1 MVPIMAGRRGFFGFS
16 SSLALST
23 ACELALAPPAGGD
36 NSLDLLARV
45 FFLVVAFLVAA
56 FFLAV
61 VFVAASVLGLGWVLV
76 VESDVVA
83 CVTSGFL
90 ACLVAELALL
100 DLVAVEGS
108 ALRLLEVAALA
119 LAFGAAFAFTGAS
132 ADAFCVLALGLAL
145 AIVLALALA
154 SLLALAGAL
163 PWALPCVG
171 ALGSALALVFT
182 LALAFAVGVLAFA
195 LALLF
200 AFAAMLFSPSF
211 ACRRFLPPVIG
222 LQPDLPK
229 LCSVWLQMGAKTGH
243 STLPTRLVD
252 QKLRGVE
259 PTEKRARKLTEA
271 FIVD

>member
-1 MVPIMAGRRGFFGFS
+1 M
-16 SSLALST
+16 
-23 ACELALAPPAGGD
+23 APPAGGD

-45 FFLVVAFLVAA
+45 FFFLVAT

-61 VFVAASVLGLGWVLV
+61 VFVAASFLGFGWGLV

-83 CVTSGFL
+83 CVTSSFL
-90 ACLVAELALL
+90 ACFLAELALL
-100 DLVAVEGS
+100 DSVAVEGS

-119 LAFGAAFAFTGAS
+119 LAFGVAFVFTTAS
-132 ADAFCVLALGLAL
+132 ADAFGVLALGLAL
-145 AIVLALALA
+145 ALVWALA
-154 SLLALAGAL
+154 SLLALAGAF
-163 PWALPCVG
+163 PWAL

-222 LQPDLPK
+222 PTPDLPK
-229 LCSVWLQMGAKTGH
+229 LRPVWL
-243 STLPTRLVD
+243 
-252 QKLRGVE
+252 
-259 PTEKRARKLTEA
+259 
-271 FIVD
+271 

>member
-1 MVPIMAGRRGFFGFS
+1 MLPMMAGRRGFFGFS
-16 SSLALST
+16 SSAALSA

-45 FFLVVAFLVAA
+45 FFFLVAT

-61 VFVAASVLGLGWVLV
+61 VFVAASFLGFGWGLV

-83 CVTSGFL
+83 CVTSSFL
-90 ACLVAELALL
+90 ACFLAELALL
-100 DLVAVEGS
+100 DSVAVEGS

-119 LAFGAAFAFTGAS
+119 FGVAFAFTTAS
-132 ADAFCVLALGLAL
+132 ADAFGVLALGLAL
-145 AIVLALALA
+145 ALVWALA
-154 SLLALAGAL
+154 SLLALAGAF
-163 PWALPCVG
+163 PWALAL

-222 LQPDLPK
+222 PTPDLPK
-229 LCSVWLQMGAKTGH
+229 LRPVWL
-243 STLPTRLVD
+243 
-252 QKLRGVE
+252 
-259 PTEKRARKLTEA
+259 
-271 FIVD
+271 